1 MAYDGRVHHLDMGYW
16 LKFEIGRVEPTP
28 ERPWGLRYAFALH
41 DPEGDR
47 LIEFDNDA
55 HATPPRGSRV
65 RRAGHEGDHWHRSGS
80 DPGRLYTFTTADQ
93 LLADFF
99 TEVRRALHDA
109 ELGLQR

>member
-1 MAYDGRVHHLDMGYW
+1 MGYW

-28 ERPWGLRYAFALH
+28 EQPQGLRYAFALH
-41 DPEGDR
+41 GPDGGR

-55 HATPPRGSRV
+55 HTTPPGDSHF
-65 RRAGHEGDHWHRSGS
+65 RRLGRERDHWHRSGS
-80 DPGRLYTFTTADQ
+80 DPGRPYFFTTADQ

-109 ELGLQR
+109 ELAMQR

>member
-1 MAYDGRVHHLDMGYW
+1 MGYW